1 MISIKD
7 SEIDECGPDSS
18 RRAVE
23 AADNVVHAYD
33 LNMQVPDTPI
43 PPNDDENMDT
53 QSTASGEDRR
63 PSLFL
68 EGQSIFF
75 RRSKRQR
82 TSSTEWNDG
91 PTTKH
96 RVIQSGS
103 STPQREVSPHTA
115 SLRTAVEESDNITRG
130 VEGVIRAGKKG
141 KGARRQSS
149 AIADHEYAFA
159 MSEPDAAT
167 ALSLRHT
174 KVRELLH
181 LVVNESL
188 RVGGRPESAIAED
201 TDGGEIIEVRTRSS
215 KGDVSTKMIE
225 WSVDPAVPETIFGKP
240 VPIMNWPDHPLTILI
255 I

>member
-1 MISIKD
+1 MINKS
-7 SEIDECGPDSS
+7 GADSS

-43 PPNDDENMDT
+43 PPNDDESMDT
-53 QSTASGEDRR
+53 QSANSADDRR

-82 TSSTEWNDG
+82 TSPADWDVG

-96 RVIQSGS
+96 RVIQSTT
-103 STPQREVSPHTA
+103 STPLREISPHTA
-115 SLRTAVEESDNITRG
+115 SLRTAVEESDNITSG
-130 VEGVIRAGKKG
+130 MEGVIRAGKKG

-149 AIADHEYAFA
+149 AILDPDFAFDI
-159 MSEPDAAT
+159 SEPEAAT
-167 ALSLRHT
+167 TPGLRHT
-174 KVRELLH
+174 KIRELLH
-181 LVVNESL
+181 LVINESL
-188 RVGGRPESAIAED
+188 RVGGRPDSAIAED

-215 KGDVSTKMIE
+215 KGDASSKTIE
-225 WSVDPAVPETIFGKP
+225 WSVDSTVPETIFGKFILT
-240 VPIMNWPDHPLTILI
+240 VNIFGNPLMCRQISG
-255 I
+255 